1 MVTEAQR
8 PDARVV
14 EAIAF
19 AAEAHGHQTRK
30 DGRTPY
36 IVHPVAVLRRLSSEL
51 GVEDADV
58 LCAGVLHDV
67 IEDSSVTREELAR
80 RFGER
85 VAGWVQELSVPAE
98 LHGPSVLD
106 EKKTERLVQDMGHMS
121 WEAVLVKLCDRW
133 DNLRDM
139 ANAPWG
145 VEKRKNYR
153 AQTLEILR
161 AVDQRSAR
169 EAPPPALATLL
180 AKARVGLEL

>member
-1 MVTEAQR
+1 MVAEAR
-8 PDARVV
+8 KPDARVV

-67 IEDSSVTREELAR
+67 MEDSGVTREELAR

-98 LHGPSVLD
+98 LHGPAVPD
-106 EKKTERLVQDMGHMS
+106 ERKTERLVQDVAQMS

-133 DNLRDM
+133 DNLQDM

-145 VEKRKNYR
+145 AEKRKNYR
-153 AQTLEILR
+153 TQTLEIVR
-161 AVDQRSAR
+161 ALDRRWVR
-169 EAPPPALATLL
+169 EAPPPALAPLVNR
-180 AKARVGLEL
+180 ARASLEM